1 MVPPVG
7 TTCLVRLVTEPP
19 LFEIINI
26 SLLITLNVTPLVVT
40 TCPLEVTFP
49 TWNVGAAN
57 TFVEYNTPLSSM
69 ANELFG
75 PINTEPV
82 DT

>member
-1 MVPPVG
+1 MTV
-7 TTCLVRLVTEPP
+7 PP

-26 SLLITLNVTPLVVT
+26 SLFITLKVTPLVVT
-40 TCPLEVTFP
+40 TCPLDVTFP
-49 TWNVGAAN
+49 TWKVGAAN
-57 TFVEYNTPLSSM
+57 TFVEYNTPSLSIAS
-69 ANELFG
+69 ELFG

>member
-1 MVPPVG
+1 VIV
-7 TTCLVRLVTEPP
+7 PP

-26 SLLITLNVTPLVVT
+26 SLLTTLNVTPLVLT
-40 TCPLEVTFP
+40 IPPPLVTFP
-49 TWNVGAAN
+49 TWKVGAAN
-57 TFVEYNTPLSSM
+57 TFVEYNTPLSSI
-69 ANELFG
+69 ANELLG